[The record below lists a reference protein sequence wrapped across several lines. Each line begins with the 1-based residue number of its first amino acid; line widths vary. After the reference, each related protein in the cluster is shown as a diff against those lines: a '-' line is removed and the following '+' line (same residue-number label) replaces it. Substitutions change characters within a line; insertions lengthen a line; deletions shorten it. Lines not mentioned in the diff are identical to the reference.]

1 MSLRWPFKRSEST
14 DQLVVSWSEQTLVY
28 VLAQLRPDGTYQV
41 TQSGVEH
48 QGDDS
53 FENFARRLQGLGLK
67 GRPAQ
72 VMLRPVQYQFLQ
84 IEAPSVPPDELRS
97 AARYQIKDLLEAH
110 VDDVTLD
117 VMRVGDGQQ
126 QGAGHLFVAAAS
138 NEMLKSIIELSDAL
152 QWSVRVIDIQEASQR
167 NIQLALV
174 GSEGGRLMADA
185 ALVFSDERQVL
196 LTVSANNEL
205 YYSRRLELPAGLFSS
220 ADLSSATP
228 QLSTPRDFD
237 ADPLAQRFVTELQR
251 SLDAL
256 RRTWSF
262 IQLEGMRVYAAERSA
277 DVSTWLGQQ
286 LGLRVDTL
294 SVNALFPGFD
304 GIASAQQASCLP
316 LLGVLLRTESRAL

>member
-1 MSLRWPFKRSEST
+1 MSLRWPFKRPEYS
-14 DQLVVSWSEQTLVY
+14 DQLVVSWSDQTLVY
-28 VLAQLRPDGTYQV
+28 VLAKLRPDGTYQV
-41 TQSGVEH
+41 TQSGEEQ
-48 QGDDS
+48 QGEDS
-53 FENFARRLQGLGLK
+53 FENFVRRLQGLGLK
-67 GRPAQ
+67 GRPAR

-84 IEAPSVPPDELRS
+84 IEAPAVTPEELRS

-152 QWSVRVIDIQEASQR
+152 QWSVSVIDIQESSQR

-174 GSEGGRLMADA
+174 GREGGRFMADA

-196 LTVSANNEL
+196 LTVSANDEL

-220 ADLSSATP
+220 ADLSNSTP
-228 QLSTPRDFD
+228 QFSTSRDLEV
-237 ADPLAQRFVTELQR
+237 DPLAQRFVAELQR

-256 RRTWSF
+256 RRTWSL
-262 IQLEGMRVYAAERSA
+262 IRLDGMRVYAAERSE
-277 DVSTWLGQQ
+277 DVSVWLGQQ
-286 LGLRVDTL
+286 LGLKVD
-294 SVNALFPGFD
+294 SMNVNALFPGFD